1 MKKIISVIMCALLGL
16 GAMLTGCGGN
26 RGGDP
31 NLITIGFAE
40 AGYGRE
46 WLESAIKDFKDIHPE
61 VRFEL
66 EGDPLITHNI
76 QNRLETNTEV
86 RDIFFGMRFE
96 THKWAARGWLEPL
109 DDLYETEV
117 ENGLTVEDKLE
128 DYMDGY
134 GRYVTKDGEHQYL
147 LPWNSGASGIFYN
160 AKMFREKGWEVPTTY
175 QGLVDLCNTIVA
187 DEVNDDADLNNDIS
201 PFSWGGT
208 ITSYW
213 DFLVQT
219 WWVQLVGTEAYREF
233 LKFESPEVYNPS
245 SPTMAALLKATQAF
259 EDLIVKK
266 PQNSVPACAS
276 KDHIT
281 MQMDFINGRSAMVVC
296 GAWLENEMRANI
308 PEDFEMALMPTP
320 FMEDALKDDDGEYIP
335 VNFTV
340 AGDYAII
347 PAAAQNKELAKE
359 FLVFMLREEQL
370 QKYLLITGS
379 PRPFKFT
386 LPELDTLTPCT
397 QGIINIINT
406 STNVCEI
413 TNNQLAIVGR
423 ANVWALGDI
432 YRKLLTGTD
441 PGYTAATYFNEAYS
455 FVTTEWDSWLLQAGM
470 K

>member
-1 MKKIISVIMCALLGL
+1 MKKIIATMMCILMAVSALF
-16 GAMLTGCGGN
+16 MGCRREN
-26 RGGDP
+26 YDP

-40 AGYGRE
+40 AGYGRK
-46 WLESAIKDFKDIHPE
+46 WLEDAIEDFQDIHPD

-86 RDIFFGMRFE
+86 RDIFFGLRFE
-96 THKWAARGWLEPL
+96 THKWAAMGWLEQL
-109 DDLYETEV
+109 DDLYETEI
-117 ENGLTVEDKLE
+117 ENGVTVSERLE
-128 DYMDGY
+128 DYMVGY
-134 GRYVTKDGEHQYL
+134 GKYVTREGEHQYL

-160 AKMFREKGWEVPTTY
+160 AKMFREKGWEVPETY
-175 QGLVDLCNTIVA
+175 DELVALCDEIVA
-187 DEVNDDADLNNDIS
+187 DEVNDDANLNNDIS

-219 WWVQLVGTEAYREF
+219 WWIQLIGTDAYREF
-233 LKFESPEVYNPS
+233 MKFESPEVYNPT
-245 SPTMAALLKATQAF
+245 SPTMAALLEATEAF
-259 EDLIVKK
+259 ENLIVKK

-276 KDHIT
+276 KDHIS

-308 PEDFEMALMPTP
+308 PEDFEMKLMPTP
-320 FMEDALKDDDGEYIP
+320 YLENARKDNNGEYIP
-335 VNFTV
+335 VNYTV

-347 PAAAQNKELAKE
+347 PKAAKNKALAKE

-370 QKYLLITGS
+370 QKYLLTTGS
-379 PRPFKFT
+379 PRPFEFT
-386 LPELDTLTPCT
+386 MPDISSLSSCT
-397 QGIINIINT
+397 QGIINIINN
-406 STNVCEI
+406 SVNVCEI

-441 PGYTAATYFNEAYS
+441 PNYTAKTYFNEAYT
-455 FVTTEWDSWLLQAGM
+455 FVKNEWDSWLVQAGM